1 MKRFLFSMLIG
12 ISLSTAGAVVL
23 ARMLLPP
30 TVWEEAG
37 GGAGSSGGVAQSKE
51 RSQLDAGSDSSAP
64 FTQAAAV
71 EVVAARLGT
80 SPKADRLRQTLRAN
94 AKVEYHSPQHWTVR
108 LHEASWT
115 AHGSGARYAEPDNDP
130 ARVFEYEA
138 TGP

>member
-1 MKRFLFSMLIG
+1 MKRFLLSMLIG
-12 ISLSTAGAVVL
+12 ISLSTAGAVAL
-23 ARMLLPP
+23 ARVLLPP

-37 GGAGSSGGVAQSKE
+37 GGSASRADVAPSKE

-80 SPKADRLRQTLRAN
+80 SPKADRLRQTLRVN

-115 AHGSGARYAEPDNDP
+115 AHGSGGRYAEPDNDA
-130 ARVFEYEA
+130 ARLFEHES